1 MIDASN
7 LFLYVNDPRASARFY
22 GDVLERAPLETSAGH
37 ALFALAPGLRLG
49 LWRRDGVKPT
59 PHLRSG
65 GNEIGFKV
73 ADAAAV
79 DATYEQWAKKGVA
92 IALPPT
98 DLDFGRSF
106 VALDPDGHRLR
117 VYAKLESDAAIPEA
131 TEAKAA

>member
-1 MIDASN
+1 MADASN
-7 LFLYVNDPRASARFY
+7 ILLYVNDPRASARFY
-22 GDVLERAPLETSAGH
+22 GALLEREPVEQSATF
-37 ALFALAPGLRLG
+37 ALLPLAPGMMLG

-59 PHLRSG
+59 PHLRAG

-73 ADAAAV
+73 AGPAAV
-79 DATYEQWAKKGVA
+79 DATYEDWATKGVP

-117 VYAKLESDAAIPEA
+117 VYALNEA
-131 TEAKAA
+131 V

>member
-1 MIDASN
+1 MIDASKI
-7 LFLYVNDPRASARFY
+7 LLYVNDPAASARFY
-22 GDVLERAPLETSAGH
+22 GSLLEREPIKETASVAVLE
-37 ALFALAPGLRLG
+37 LAPGMSLA
-49 LWRRDGVKPT
+49 LWRRDGVKPL

-65 GNEIGFKV
+65 GNEIGFRV

-79 DATYEQWAKKGVA
+79 DAQYECWANKGVP

-117 VYAKLESDAAIPEA
+117 VYASDSDM
-131 TEAKAA
+131 